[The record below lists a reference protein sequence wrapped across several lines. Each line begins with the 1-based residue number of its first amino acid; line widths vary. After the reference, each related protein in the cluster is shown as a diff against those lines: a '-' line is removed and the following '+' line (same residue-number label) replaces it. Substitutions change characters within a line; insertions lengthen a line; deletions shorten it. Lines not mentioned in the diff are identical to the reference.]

1 MEIVKDN
8 HNYYSQAGKSSL
20 EKITYLLDRKSQI
33 DKILEGKQRT
43 SIIKDNNIS
52 LEENQ
57 EIIDIQD
64 ESDNEKNIFSEKYK
78 NKHNLDIQEQKL
90 KYFAGVKNPCTYI
103 EKRVK
108 KNITERRKAMKKEKK
123 EKNIDDEN
131 YEMKENSPEKKEDL
145 PKTIAKE
152 ELYKII
158 NSGNNFNY
166 YYHLLHHTDNANYY
180 SENAKNIIIFG
191 PEVNA
196 TRYNP
201 KLEYIYPKTIYSPSF
216 KSMSGRYDKEELT
229 EKVKQKLEKKMLE
242 RDNNKKINKSKEK
255 IDKMKIQYKSP
266 QSYQEKKERN
276 KQIMYKKYIDE
287 KTNSSNT
294 NKGNKSEMNNINFNE
309 LISKEYNSSNSK
321 NNKSGTNNNETIFTS
336 HIIKNANYNESNINN
351 SNINNNII
359 LNNAFLTIRLSNYL
373 NALKNNNKNIRKINL
388 INKSKYPDI
397 NPKTTYASS
406 TSNIFKSDKNK
417 TIRLNRTS
425 SDNNIFTTKTIDS
438 IQNRMKLD
446 KEKEKENLLYTIRA
460 PNFNKMLSRD
470 YLNKLNYQEEPIHP
484 QLNPNFNVVQ
494 PKCVMKVIYS
504 HRPTQKKTINI
515 LKGLGDEFT
524 FDINKL
530 YHKYNNHSPAK
541 SFYFNKMKGRAGKNK
556 ENNLPFYMLN
566 LANRYSC
573 MNFNEKSYLMNNF
586 YEGRLK
592 SPISSFNQQKSFNNR
607 LIDQKKNDN
616 LNEEKNNDKDAFKIF
631 TKILENIST
640 KNKRKKFIIPQ
651 QDYMS
656 VTYKNGF
663 LNGLPEFYRINLDSI
678 KRKNK
683 IDGITYK
690 MYRSSSEGKDLL
702 SKKDK
707 EVFLV
712 NLNENK

>member
-1 MEIVKDN
+1 MSVNEIVKDN
-8 HNYYSQAGKSSL
+8 HNYYSQAGKSSM
-20 EKITYLLDRKSQI
+20 EKITYLLDRKTKI

-52 LEENQ
+52 QEENQ
-57 EIIDIQD
+57 EVIDIQD
-64 ESDNEKNIFSEKYK
+64 EDDNDKNIFSEKYK

-103 EKRVK
+103 EKKVK
-108 KNITERRKAMKKEKK
+108 KNITERRKVLKK
-123 EKNIDDEN
+123 EKNEK
-131 YEMKENSPEKKEDL
+131 KENSPKKVKEDL
-145 PKTIAKE
+145 SKTIAQE

-158 NSGNNFNY
+158 SSGNNFNY

-229 EKVKQKLEKKMLE
+229 EKLKKKLEKKINVKKTEKLKE
-242 RDNNKKINKSKEK
+242 KVDKNVKIKYKNRKSQGKIELNKK
-255 IDKMKIQYKSP
+255 
-266 QSYQEKKERN
+266 
-276 KQIMYKKYIDE
+276 IMYKKYIDE

-294 NKGNKSEMNNINFNE
+294 FKGNGSELNTINFNE
-309 LISKEYNSSNSK
+309 LITKEYNNSNSK
-321 NNKSGTNNNETIFTS
+321 NNNKSGTNNNNETIFTS
-336 HIIKNANYNESNINN
+336 NIIKNANYNESNINN

-359 LNNAFLTIRLSNYL
+359 LNNAFLTIRLTNYL
-373 NALKNNNKNIRKINL
+373 NALKNNNNKKIRKINI

-397 NPKTTYASS
+397 NLRKTTYASS
-406 TSNIFKSDKNK
+406 TSNIFKNDKNK
-417 TIRLNRTS
+417 IIKLNRTS
-425 SDNNIFTTKTIDS
+425 SDMNIFSTKTIDS
-438 IQNRMKLD
+438 IQNNNRIKLN
-446 KEKEKENLLYTIRA
+446 KEKEYTIRA

-504 HRPTQKKTINI
+504 QRPTPKKTINI

-541 SFYFNKMKGRAGKNK
+541 SFYLNKMTGRANKNK
-556 ENNLPFYMLN
+556 DNNLPSYMSN

-573 MNFNEKSYLMNNF
+573 VNFNEKSYLMNNF

-592 SPISSFNQQKSFNNR
+592 SPISSFNQQKSFNYR
-607 LIDQKKNDN
+607 LINQKNNNN

-631 TKILENIST
+631 TKIFENIST
-640 KNKRKKFIIPQ
+640 KNKRKKLIIPQ

-656 VTYKNGF
+656 VTYRNRF
-663 LNGLPEFYRINLDSI
+663 LNGLPEFYRVNLDSI
-678 KRKNK
+678 KRNNK

-690 MYRSSSEGKDLL
+690 MYRNSSEGKDLL

-707 EVFLV
+707 KVFLV
-712 NLNENK
+712 NVNENN